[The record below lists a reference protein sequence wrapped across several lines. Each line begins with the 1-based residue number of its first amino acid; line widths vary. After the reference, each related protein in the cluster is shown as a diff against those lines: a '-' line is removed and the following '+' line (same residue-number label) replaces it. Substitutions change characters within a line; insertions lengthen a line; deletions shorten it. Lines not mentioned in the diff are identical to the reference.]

1 MASTSTNKQPL
12 LVDHI
17 FHYLIDTNNTVVS
30 ALDVGGTNSAAVV
43 LDSTTA
49 DGAIV
54 EAIYVISRGTTAH
67 TCNFYLS
74 TAADFLRPTQGLFLG
89 SITSGTSAKA
99 RTNYDAFPKVLAPL
113 AATGSEPQVG
123 ALYIPKGYALWVAR
137 ENANAAAI
145 SDGPIFGV
153 QGGWY

>member
-17 FHYLIDTNNTVVS
+17 LHYLVDTNNTVVS
-30 ALDVGGTNSAAVV
+30 SQDVSGTNSASVV

-49 DGAIV
+49 DGAII

-67 TCNFYLS
+67 TVNFYLS
-74 TAADFLRPTQGLFLG
+74 TAADFLRPTQGLYLG
-89 SITSGTSAKA
+89 SLTSSTTAKTITRYT
-99 RTNYDAFPKVLAPL
+99 DFPNVLAPL
-113 AATGSEPQVG
+113 PAAGSASQVG

-137 ENANAAAI
+137 ENTNSSAV

>member
-17 FHYLIDTNNTVVS
+17 FHYLVDTNNTVV
-30 ALDVGGTNSAAVV
+30 AGLDVGGTNSAGVV

-74 TAADFLRPTQGLFLG
+74 TAADFLRPTQGLFVG
-89 SITSGTSAKA
+89 SLTSSTTAKQITRYT
-99 RTNYDAFPKVLAPL
+99 DFPNVLAPL
-113 AATGSEPQVG
+113 PSTGTASQVG

-137 ENANAAAI
+137 ENTNAAAV
-145 SDGPIFGV
+145 SAGPIFGV

>member
-12 LVDHI
+12 LVDHV
-17 FHYLIDTNNTVVS
+17 FHYLVDTNNAVVS
-30 ALDVGGTNSAAVV
+30 SLDVSGTNSAKVV
-43 LDSTTA
+43 LDSTSA

-54 EAIYVISRGTTAH
+54 EAVYLISRGTTAH
-67 TCNFYLS
+67 TVNFYLS

-89 SITSGTSAKA
+89 SLTSATTAKT
-99 RTNYDAFPKVLAPL
+99 RTDYSDFPNVLAPL
-113 AATGSEPQVG
+113 PSTGTASQIG
-123 ALYIPKGYALWVAR
+123 ALYIPKGYALWAAR
-137 ENANAAAI
+137 ENTNSAAV